1 MKEHPDYKYRPRR
14 KPKPLMK
21 KELGRY
27 SLFPGMTGPGLES
40 LNMNFL
46 ARQFLS
52 PSLSPYPPFSPEK
65 TRDFPTFHSPP
76 GALRPPHIKDEPD
89 GGLVAPTS
97 PHRPG
102 SMTRSPEGSRSPLAL
117 TGRSRRSRSQSPLCS
132 PGSPGRSPSPEDS
145 PTQHSFSS
153 RRRLLADSP
162 SHPDSTTSPAP
173 LVARAPSPSPPS
185 APGPLSLPPPG
196 LAKPL
201 LGYPGLTTP
210 PARLP
215 HPFSDLIHYL
225 PPYQHFLTHYLPP
238 YLLHS
243 SSLQAMVTP
252 PPPPPPPP
260 PSSLDLSHPHI
271 AIPIPKRPAVNIKTE
286 PTELLI
292 RPPAAQNSNF

>member
-27 SLFPGMTGPGLES
+27 AGLFPGMSGQGLDPI
-40 LNMNFL
+40 NMNFL

-52 PSLSPYPPFSPEK
+52 PYPTFSSDKSRDFTPFPSPATSLSSLSQQRSPLIKEEEGGGG
-65 TRDFPTFHSPP
+65 DCSP
-76 GALRPPHIKDEPD
+76 R
-89 GGLVAPTS
+89 
-97 PHRPG
+97 HR
-102 SMTRSPEGSRSPLAL
+102 SLTRSPDLS
-117 TGRSRRSRSQSPLCS
+117 GRSRRSRSHSPD
-132 PGSPGRSPSPEDS
+132 RSPSPD
-145 PTQHSFSS
+145 PATFSS
-153 RRRLLADSP
+153 KRHFLPDSP

-173 LVARAPSPSPPS
+173 LVVRPPSPP
-185 APGPLSLPPPG
+185 A
-196 LAKPL
+196 
-201 LGYPGLTTP
+201 PGLTLPPLSYPSLTNP

-215 HPFSDLIHYL
+215 LPISDLFHYL
-225 PPYQHFLTHYLPP
+225 PPYQHLLSHYLPP

-243 SSLQAMVTP
+243 SGLQAMVAPPAP
-252 PPPPPPPP
+252 PP
-260 PSSLDLSHPHI
+260 HPHI

>member
-40 LNMNFL
+40 INMNFL

-52 PSLSPYPPFSPEK
+52 PSLSPYPPFSPDK
-65 TRDFPTFHSPP
+65 ARDFPPFHSPP
-76 GALRPPHIKDEPD
+76 RALRPPHVKDEPE
-89 GGLVAPTS
+89 GRTSPRGCS
-97 PHRPG
+97 PHRAG
-102 SMTRSPEGSRSPLAL
+102 GLARSPERSRSPLAL
-117 TGRSRRSRSQSPLCS
+117 TTRSRRSRSQSPLCC
-132 PGSPGRSPSPEDS
+132 PGSPARSASPED
-145 PTQHSFSS
+145 PAPPSFS
-153 RRRLLADSP
+153 RARPRLLADSP

-173 LVARAPSPSPPS
+173 LLARQPSPP
-185 APGPLSLPPPG
+185 PGPLALPPPPG

-201 LGYPGLTTP
+201 LTYPGLATP

-215 HPFSDLIHYL
+215 LPFSDLIHYL

-243 SSLQAMVTP
+243 SSLQAMVSSP
-252 PPPPPPPP
+252 PAPPP

>member
-40 LNMNFL
+40 INMNFL

-52 PSLSPYPPFSPEK
+52 PSMSPYPPFSPDK
-65 TRDFPTFHSPP
+65 ARDFPPFHSPP
-76 GALRPPHIKDEPD
+76 RGLRPPHIKAEHD
-89 GGLVAPTS
+89 GGAGGPAS
-97 PHRPG
+97 PHRRG
-102 SMTRSPEGSRSPLAL
+102 SMTRSPERSRSPLAL
-117 TGRSRRSRSQSPLCS
+117 TARNRRSRSQSPLCS

-145 PTQHSFSS
+145 TPPSFSS
-153 RRRLLADSP
+153 RRHLLADSP

-173 LVARAPSPSPPS
+173 LVARQPSPGP
-185 APGPLSLPPPG
+185 PGPLALPPPPG

-201 LGYPGLTTP
+201 LTYPGLVTP

-215 HPFSDLIHYL
+215 LPFSDLIHYL

-252 PPPPPPPP
+252 PPAPPA

>member
-52 PSLSPYPPFSPEK
+52 PYPHFSPEK
-65 TRDFPTFHSPP
+65 ARDFPPFHSPHS
-76 GALRPPHIKDEPD
+76 ALRPSAHIKDEPEGSL
-89 GGLVAPTS
+89 GGRAS

-102 SMTRSPEGSRSPLAL
+102 SITRSPERSRSPLAL
-117 TGRSRRSRSQSPLCS
+117 TARANRRSRSQSPLCS
-132 PGSPGRSPSPEDS
+132 PGSPGRSPSPEES
-145 PTQHSFSS
+145 PSHQGFSS
-153 RRRLLADSP
+153 RRHCLADSP
-162 SHPDSTTSPAP
+162 HHPDSTTSPAP
-173 LVARAPSPSPPS
+173 LLVRQPSPGP
-185 APGPLSLPPPG
+185 PGPLSLPPPAG

-201 LGYPGLTTP
+201 LTYPGLSGP

-215 HPFSDLIHYL
+215 LPFSDLIHYL

-243 SSLQAMVTP
+243 SSLQAMVT
-252 PPPPPPPP
+252 PPPPPPP

>member
-27 SLFPGMTGPGLES
+27 SLFPGMAGQGLDPI
-40 LNMNFL
+40 NMNFL

-52 PSLSPYPPFSPEK
+52 PYPPFSSEK
-65 TRDFPTFHSPP
+65 VRDFPTFHSP
-76 GALRPPHIKDEPD
+76 ATSLASLQQRSPHIKEEQE
-89 GGLVAPTS
+89 GGDCS
-97 PHRPG
+97 PERHR
-102 SMTRSPEGSRSPLAL
+102 SLTRSPDL
-117 TGRSRRSRSQSPLCS
+117 TARSRRSRSQTPDRRC
-132 PGSPGRSPSPEDS
+132 SPGRSPSPE
-145 PTQHSFSS
+145 PQTFSS
-153 RRRLLADSP
+153 KRRFLPDSP

-173 LVARAPSPSPPS
+173 LVVRPPSPP
-185 APGPLSLPPPG
+185 ATGLTLPP
-196 LAKPL
+196 LT
-201 LGYPGLTTP
+201 YPGLGQP

-215 HPFSDLIHYL
+215 LPISDLFHYL
-225 PPYQHFLTHYLPP
+225 PPYQHLLSHYLPP

-252 PPPPPPPP
+252 PPPPPA